1 MLEAK
6 AKELKKELE
15 ILNQTFE
22 RVLDRKSNVMTVL
35 EKDVQESDEQK
46 AMAFRRHTQNV
57 DYLIGTVYCLSSSMY
72 FK

>member
-46 AMAFRRHTQNV
+46 AMAFRRHAQNV
-57 DYLIGTVYCLSSSMY
+57 DYLIGTVY
-72 FK
+72 